1 MNSSNIGISNSNT
14 FPNEFGINGT
24 NVAYENWSDGRMV
37 RYTHPLAGYGMEGCG
52 SCGKVCGHAPLF

>member
-24 NVAYENWSDGRMV
+24 NVVYENWSDGTHV
-37 RYTHPLAGYGMEGCG
+37 RYTHPLAGC
-52 SCGKVCGHAPLF
+52 ALFE